1 MTTLRQRRVA
11 VIGGGANDE
20 HEVSLA
26 SAAAVA
32 RAARELGDDVCEL
45 TIDRGGQWR
54 AADGSLT
61 PADAVR
67 VLDGCDVVFPAL
79 HGVNGEDGAIAGL
92 LTMLGIPFVGSAV
105 RAGALAMDK
114 WAMKLVAAAL
124 GVATA
129 PGILIEAG
137 DAVPVI
143 PLAAPFV
150 VKPTS
155 GGSSNGVSLVSDAA
169 DLAVAIERARCAG
182 ASVLVEPFITGREV
196 DIAVFRG
203 RSGALRVG
211 EPLEIAVAE
220 RAVFDHAAKYD
231 GSAPFIIPA
240 RVSSDELEVLERDA
254 VRLYDALG
262 CAGAARFD
270 FFVTGRGVVLNEVN
284 TTPGLTEHSQV
295 PRMFAAVGLGYT
307 ALIDQLL
314 DAAVAR

>member
-1 MTTLRQRRVA
+1 MTTVRQRRVA

-20 HEVSLA
+20 HDVSLA

-32 RAARELGDDVCEL
+32 RASRVLGDEVCEL

-54 AADGSLT
+54 RAGGSLT
-61 PADAVR
+61 PADAVAL
-67 VLDGCDVVFPAL
+67 LDGSDVAFPAL
-79 HGVNGEDGAIAGL
+79 HGVNGEDGAVAGL
-92 LTMLGIPFVGSAV
+92 LTMLGVPFAGSPV

-114 WAMKLVAAAL
+114 WAMKLVAGAL

-129 PGILIEAG
+129 PGILIEPG
-137 DAVPVI
+137 DAVSSV

-155 GGSSNGVSLVSDAA
+155 GGSSNGVSLVSDAE

-182 ASVLVEPFITGREV
+182 SSVLVEPFITGREV

-220 RAVFDHAAKYD
+220 RAVFDQVAKYD
-231 GSAPFIIPA
+231 GSAPFVIPA
-240 RVSSDELEVLERDA
+240 RVTSDEWEALEHDA

-262 CAGAARFD
+262 CAGVARFD

-284 TTPGLTEHSQV
+284 TTPGMTEHSQV
-295 PRMFAAVGLGYT
+295 PRMFDAVGLGYT
-307 ALIDQLL
+307 SLIDQLL
-314 DAAVAR
+314 DAALAR

>member
-1 MTTLRQRRVA
+1 MTTLRRRRVA

-20 HEVSLA
+20 HDVSLA

-32 RAARELGDDVCEL
+32 RGARELGDDVCEL
-45 TIDRGGQWR
+45 TIERGGHWR
-54 AADGSLT
+54 CAEGSLT
-61 PADAVR
+61 SGEAVR
-67 VLDGCDVVFPAL
+67 LLDGCDVVFPAL
-79 HGVNGEDGAIAGL
+79 HGVNGEDGAVAGL
-92 LTMLGIPFVGSAV
+92 LTMLGVPFAGSPV

-114 WAMKLVAAAL
+114 WAMKLVAGAL

-129 PGILIEAG
+129 PGILIEPG
-137 DAVPVI
+137 DAMSVV

-150 VKPTS
+150 VKPTT
-155 GGSSNGVSLVSDAA
+155 GGSSNGVSLVSDAS

-182 ASVLVEPFITGREV
+182 NSVLVEPFITGREV

-203 RSGALRVG
+203 PAGALRVG

-240 RVSSDELEVLERDA
+240 RVTSDELEVLERDA

-262 CAGAARFD
+262 CAGVARFD

-284 TTPGLTEHSQV
+284 TTPGMTEHSQV
-295 PRMFAAVGLGYT
+295 PRMFAAVGLSYA
-307 ALIDQLL
+307 ALIDELL
-314 DAAVAR
+314 KAAVAR